1 MKGSGSCS
9 AVYRFTFVFVVAAF
23 IDPSLGSQSCELY
36 YKFGIYGCPVNTKIY
51 PIYKELENIVTNDNE
66 TLFLMRQA
74 FFPGLVPH
82 VLETEKD
89 DFVLIRVCARCNK
102 TMPPPACHGID
113 VNSTLTETHCWNYRW
128 SSSPAMN
135 MVDVG
140 QLLAFDPVSTSIIY
154 SRFVD
159 APTYQR
165 FLLIFNISL
174 KGFSCTPSTDELM
187 EAIILLS
194 TWVSISPHTWDT
206 ILHTIPLHIPYKYPI
221 SPCCAQCVTGRYGYL

>member
-1 MKGSGSCS
+1 MKRSGSCS
-9 AVYRFTFVFVVAAF
+9 AIYFFACIFVVAAYMV
-23 IDPSLGSQSCELY
+23 DTSLSSQWCELY
-36 YKFGIYGCPVNTKIY
+36 NKFGIYGCSVNTKIY
-51 PIYKELENIVTNDNE
+51 PIYKTLENIVTNDSE

-89 DFVLIRVCARCNK
+89 DFVLIRVCAIYDK

-113 VNSTLTETHCWNYRW
+113 VNSTLITETRCWNYRW

-159 APTYQR
+159 APTDRR

-174 KGFSCTPSTDELM
+174 EAFSCAPSTDELM
-187 EAIILLS
+187 QATILLS
-194 TWVSISPHTWDT
+194 TWVG
-206 ILHTIPLHIPYKYPI
+206 ILCT
-221 SPCCAQCVTGRYGYL
+221 